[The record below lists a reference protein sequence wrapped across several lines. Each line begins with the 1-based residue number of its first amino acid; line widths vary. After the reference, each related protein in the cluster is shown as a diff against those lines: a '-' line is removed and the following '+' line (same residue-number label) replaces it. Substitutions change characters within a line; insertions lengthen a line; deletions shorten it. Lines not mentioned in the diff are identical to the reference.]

1 MSTAIRGAA
10 GDIECESN
18 SGVDFF
24 CQREESRDEFAI
36 SLALNKGD
44 SLLTAIKQKYQLI
57 STSEA
62 IREQWRRD
70 VSLSTHEEAR
80 DYTVTGSDDL
90 EVEVNPQLEDL
101 VENEAS
107 GERIGSIMLDNFVDE
122 EEEDEGVYVPSLVVS
137 GLPLSGLSAPY
148 EDYGKEEEGEEVEE
162 EVIDEEEE
170 EVESN
175 DSSFDEQELSLLM
188 SSLARLRSTSDS
200 ETRSEA
206 DGQVQPFAL
215 L

>member
-24 CQREESRDEFAI
+24 CRREESREEFAI

-44 SLLTAIKQKYQLI
+44 SLLTAIKQKHQLI

-70 VSLSTHEEAR
+70 VSLSTPEAR
-80 DYTVTGSDDL
+80 DYTVTGSDDI
-90 EVEVNPQLEDL
+90 EVEVNLEDL
-101 VENEAS
+101 VENEPS
-107 GERIGSIMLDNFVDE
+107 GERIGSIRWDNFVDE

-148 EDYGKEEEGEEVEE
+148 DDYGNEEEGEEVEE

-170 EVESN
+170 VESN
-175 DSSFDEQELSLLM
+175 DSAFDEQELSSLM

>member
-10 GDIECESN
+10 GDIESES
-18 SGVDFF
+18 SSLDFF
-24 CQREESRDEFAI
+24 HQREEARDEFALT
-36 SLALNKGD
+36 LALNKGV
-44 SLLTAIKQKYQLI
+44 SLLTAIKQKHQVI

-70 VSLSTHEEAR
+70 VSLSTPEEAR
-80 DYTVTGSDDL
+80 DFTVTGSDDL
-90 EVEVNPQLEDL
+90 EIQLEDL
-101 VENEAS
+101 VENKPS
-107 GERIGSIMLDNFVDE
+107 GERIGSIMLDNFVDQ

-148 EDYGKEEEGEEVEE
+148 DDYGNEEEGEEVEE

-175 DSSFDEQELSLLM
+175 DSAFDEQELSSLM

>member
-1 MSTAIRGAA
+1 
-10 GDIECESN
+10 
-18 SGVDFF
+18 
-24 CQREESRDEFAI
+24 
-36 SLALNKGD
+36 
-44 SLLTAIKQKYQLI
+44 LTAIKQKHQVI

-70 VSLSTHEEAR
+70 VSLSTPEEAR

-90 EVEVNPQLEDL
+90 EIQLEDL
-101 VENEAS
+101 VENKPS
-107 GERIGSIMLDNFVDE
+107 GERIGSIMLDNFVDQ

-148 EDYGKEEEGEEVEE
+148 DDYGKEEEGEEVEE

-175 DSSFDEQELSLLM
+175 DSAFDEQELSSLM

>member
-18 SGVDFF
+18 SGADFF

-44 SLLTAIKQKYQLI
+44 SLLTAIKQKHQVI

-70 VSLSTHEEAR
+70 VSLSTPEEAR

-90 EVEVNPQLEDL
+90 EIQLEDL
-101 VENEAS
+101 VENKPS
-107 GERIGSIMLDNFVDE
+107 GERIGSIMLDNFVDQ

-148 EDYGKEEEGEEVEE
+148 DDYGKEEEGEEVEE

-170 EVESN
+170 EIESN
-175 DSSFDEQELSLLM
+175 DSAFDEQELSSLM

>member
-1 MSTAIRGAA
+1 MSTAFRGAA

-24 CQREESRDEFAI
+24 CRREESREEFAI

-44 SLLTAIKQKYQLI
+44 SLLTAIKQKHQLI

-70 VSLSTHEEAR
+70 VSLSTPEAR
-80 DYTVTGSDDL
+80 DYTVTGSDDI
-90 EVEVNPQLEDL
+90 EVEVNLEDL
-101 VENEAS
+101 VENEPS

-148 EDYGKEEEGEEVEE
+148 DDYGKEEEGEEVEE

-175 DSSFDEQELSLLM
+175 DSAFDEQELSSLM